1 MELRRFPRVSLQC
14 PIGFLR
20 VGDHTVGGGHAV
32 NVSMAGCAVESDERV
47 RQGDHLSV
55 IVMVP
60 EQGPPIGISKARVR
74 WSLGNKFG
82 VEFVG
87 LTPQARERVHQLVS
101 SLESQPSH
109 ESHLPPSPLGS
120 TPTRQSPS

>member
-1 MELRRFPRVSLQC
+1 MELRQFPRFPLQC

-20 VGDHTVGGGHAV
+20 VRDHTVGGGHAV
-32 NVSMAGCAVESDERV
+32 NVSLAGCAVESDESV
-47 RQGDHLSV
+47 RQGNHLSV

-82 VEFVG
+82 VEFAG
-87 LTPQARERVHQLVS
+87 IKPQARERVDQLIS
-101 SLESQPSH
+101 YLESNPSH
-109 ESHLPPSPLGS
+109 
-120 TPTRQSPS
+120 

>member
-1 MELRRFPRVSLQC
+1 MELRQFPRISLQC

-20 VGDHTVGGGHAV
+20 AGDHTVGGGHAV

-87 LTPQARERVHQLVS
+87 ITPQARERVHQLVS
-101 SLESQPSH
+101 YLESQPSH
-109 ESHLPPSPLGS
+109 EGDLPPSSRGT
-120 TPTRQSPS
+120 TPTPRSP